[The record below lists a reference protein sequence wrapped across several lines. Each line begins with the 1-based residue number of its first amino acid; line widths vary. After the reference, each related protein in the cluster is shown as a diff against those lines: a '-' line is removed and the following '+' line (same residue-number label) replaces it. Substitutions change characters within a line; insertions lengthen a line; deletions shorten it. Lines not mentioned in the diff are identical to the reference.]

1 MHWAG
6 SDYDYDI
13 IFTCDNPNFINGV
26 YPDQRVVTYNA
37 KKPHKKPARE
47 MTDLDLYNTV
57 HSVLVQELVK
67 LPIFVLHLLVC
78 YLCLK
83 KVVKKKNCCKIE
95 LGRVVRLNRD
105 RLIK

>member
-37 KKPHKKPARE
+37 KKPHKKPVRE
-47 MTDLDLYNTV
+47 MTDLDLYNTDTFSFGTRIGQITNICSTFV
-57 HSVLVQELVK
+57 IKK
-67 LPIFVLHLLVC
+67 LI
-78 YLCLK
+78 YR
-83 KVVKKKNCCKIE
+83 I
-95 LGRVVRLNRD
+95 
-105 RLIK
+105 I